1 MLEWVC
7 PKCDRAVDP
16 AFEVCPFC
24 GNREVVAA
32 PTPRAEARPAAGK
45 ERARRQSSWADV
57 ERGFRFGLGFVAV
70 LALVYVLLVLVAY
83 SLGNDE
89 LFYRLTR
96 WLHLR

>member
-7 PKCDRAVDP
+7 PQCDRAVDP
-16 AFEVCPFC
+16 AFDVCPFC
-24 GNREVVAA
+24 GNREVAAA
-32 PTPRAEARPAAGK
+32 PTLPARARPGVGKGKAGGS
-45 ERARRQSSWADV
+45 RWADV

-70 LALVYVLLVLVAY
+70 LALAYFLLVLVAY
-83 SLGNDE
+83 FQGNDE